1 MVYCLLVEST
11 MKAQFFHAK
20 LLFQKAML
28 RQGGAQNVLFIK
40 NGVLP
45 VIALLFWKLSFSV
58 GTSCK

>member
-11 MKAQFFHAK
+11 MKAQCFHAK

-28 RQGGAQNVLFIK
+28 RQGGAQNVLFTK

-45 VIALLFWKLSFSV
+45 VIALLF
-58 GTSCK
+58 